1 LEFARVVGE
10 VALIWRASWQ
20 ICLNRIIP
28 HYERHAHAWDVDR
41 RRGVWNDKPWHDRF
55 VAALPTGASVLDL
68 GCGSGAPVA
77 LNMVVCGLTVTGIDA
92 SPSLISLCRQRMPN
106 HRWIVGDMRSPP
118 IRGRFDGVLAWDS
131 FFHLTPGD
139 QRRMFQVFAEH
150 SCRRSILMFNAG
162 PAHGEA
168 IGNYRGDPL
177 YHASLDPA
185 EYGSLLD
192 GIGFDV
198 AAHDLEDR
206 EAGGRTVWLARSRA

>member
-1 LEFARVVGE
+1 MADLSDCV
-10 VALIWRASWQ
+10 
-20 ICLNRIIP
+20 IP
-28 HYERHAHAWDVDR
+28 HYERHAHAWDADR
-41 RRGVWNDKPWHDRF
+41 RRSVWNDKPWRDRF
-55 VAALPTGASVLDL
+55 VAALPTGASVLDP

-77 LNMVVCGLTVTGIDA
+77 LNMAVCGLAVTGVDA
-92 SPSLISLCRQRMPN
+92 SPSLISLCRQRTRG
-106 HRWIVGDMRSPP
+106 HQWVVGDMRSPP

-131 FFHLTPGD
+131 FFHFTPGD

-150 SCRRSILMFNAG
+150 GRRQSILMFNAG

-177 YHASLDPA
+177 RHASLDPA

-198 AAHDLEDR
+198 VAHAVEDR